1 MTFPVSVESLNESDT
16 INFANEF
23 AVILNQGDIV
33 ALKGN
38 LGSGKTFFIKA
49 VCKNFEID
57 NVTSPSFA
65 IVNSYDGKY
74 KINHFDFYR
83 IKKIDELYDI
93 GYYDYLNDSSIT
105 FIEWADLFPKLLHKN
120 YYEINIEIDSQ
131 TTRKI
136 SIRKYE

>member
-1 MTFPVSVESLNESDT
+1 MTFPISVESLNESDT
-16 INFANEF
+16 INIANEF
-23 AVILNQGDIV
+23 AVIINNGDVVTLN
-33 ALKGN
+33 GN

-74 KINHFDFYR
+74 KVNHFDFYR

-105 FIEWADLFPKLLHKN
+105 FIEWADLFPKLLPKN

-131 TTRKI
+131 NKRKI

>member
-1 MTFPVSVESLNESDT
+1 MTFPFFAESLNESDT
-16 INFANEF
+16 IQVANELTS
-23 AVILNQGDIV
+23 VLKIGDLV
-33 ALKGN
+33 ALNGN

-49 VCKNFEID
+49 VCANYEIN

-74 KINHFDFYR
+74 RVNHFDFYR

-105 FIEWADLFPKLLHKN
+105 FIEWAELFPKLLLKN
-120 YYEINIEIDSQ
+120 YYEINIDIESQ
-131 TTRKI
+131 TKRKI

>member
-1 MTFPVSVESLNESDT
+1 MTFPFSVESLNESDI
-16 INFANEF
+16 INVANEF
-23 AVILNQGDIV
+23 AGILNQGDLV
-33 ALKGN
+33 ALNGN

-74 KINHFDFYR
+74 RVNHFDFYR
-83 IKKIDELYDI
+83 IKKIDELYNI
-93 GYYDYLNDSSIT
+93 GYNDYLNDSSIT
-105 FIEWADLFPKLLHKN
+105 FIEWADLFPKLLPKN
-120 YYEINIEIDSQ
+120 YYEIKIEIDSQ
-131 TTRKI
+131 TERKI